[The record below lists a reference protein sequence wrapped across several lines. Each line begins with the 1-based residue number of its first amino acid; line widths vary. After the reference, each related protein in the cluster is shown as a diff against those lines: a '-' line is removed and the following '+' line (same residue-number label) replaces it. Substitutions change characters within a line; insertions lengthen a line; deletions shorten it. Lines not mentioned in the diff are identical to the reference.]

1 MRVES
6 SSFGRKTTAPSSSA
20 SPVSVMMTTT
30 TTSSSNGN
38 IADDNNNNNNI
49 INNPRSC
56 ILQVGVYAGRLCEL
70 ANTHPA
76 MVVATIPNNRPTTT
90 GIMAMKESSS
100 GILSSSPFTST
111 DHLVTT
117 MADLFVSLWLTC
129 RVLKLNM
136 IVAIQGKLELNEKK
150 YPVEHCKVSE
160 QT

>member
-1 MRVES
+1 
-6 SSFGRKTTAPSSSA
+6 
-20 SPVSVMMTTT
+20 MMTTT

-38 IADDNNNNNNI
+38 IADDNNNNNI

-76 MVVATIPNNRPTTT
+76 MVVATIPNNRPTT

-100 GILSSSPFTST
+100 GILLSSPFTST